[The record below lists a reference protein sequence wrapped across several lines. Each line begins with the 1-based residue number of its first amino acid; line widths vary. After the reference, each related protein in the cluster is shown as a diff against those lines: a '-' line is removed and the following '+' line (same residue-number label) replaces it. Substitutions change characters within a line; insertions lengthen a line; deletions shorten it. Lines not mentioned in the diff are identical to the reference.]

1 MGSKDDQKKDD
12 FDDLDMEMLDMD
24 EGSDDY
30 DEDKENDYEDVC
42 FICRRPESKTGRMFK
57 LPNHISVC
65 SDCMHKTMDTV
76 SQGSFW
82 SSAAKRQMSGMNRVW

>member
-1 MGSKDDQKKDD
+1 MAKRDD
-12 FDDLDMEMLDMD
+12 FDLDDLDMEMLDMSEGGD
-24 EGSDDY
+24 EVKDDEY
-30 DEDKENDYEDVC
+30 EEDKENDYEDVC

-76 SQGSFW
+76 SQFDY
-82 SSAAKRQMSGMNRVW
+82 QGMLDRKSVV